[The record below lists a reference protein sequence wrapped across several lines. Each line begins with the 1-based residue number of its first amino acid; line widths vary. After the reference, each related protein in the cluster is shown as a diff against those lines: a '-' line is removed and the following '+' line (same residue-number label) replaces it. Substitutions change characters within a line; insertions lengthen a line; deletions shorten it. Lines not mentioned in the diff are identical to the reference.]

1 MTNSDLEELE
11 DLVMIIF
18 PNKDLET
25 SRVVVVVGGFQVP
38 RTPGKDSVK
47 VPWVSCAP
55 GWQLKLGKLGV

>member
-1 MTNSDLEELE
+1 
-11 DLVMIIF
+11 MIIF

-55 GWQLKLGKLGV
+55 GRQLKLGKLGV